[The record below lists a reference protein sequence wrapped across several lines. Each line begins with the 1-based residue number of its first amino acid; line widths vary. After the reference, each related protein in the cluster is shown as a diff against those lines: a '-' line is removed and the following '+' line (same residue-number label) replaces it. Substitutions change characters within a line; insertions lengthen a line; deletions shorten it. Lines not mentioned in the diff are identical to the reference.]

1 MAMFKSQQDL
11 EQRLKR
17 SMTDE
22 TRKIRNEIRDGDL
35 KALIYKARS
44 PDGRFFKFTEL
55 RVSIEG

>member
-1 MAMFKSQQDL
+1 
-11 EQRLKR
+11 
-17 SMTDE
+17 MTDE